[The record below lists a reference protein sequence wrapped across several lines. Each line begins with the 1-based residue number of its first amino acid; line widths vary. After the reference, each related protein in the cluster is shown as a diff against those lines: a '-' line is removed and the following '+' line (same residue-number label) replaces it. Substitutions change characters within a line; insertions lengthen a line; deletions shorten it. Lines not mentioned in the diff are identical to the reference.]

1 MEQLRYAVQRYGT
14 WEWLDREAPLV
25 SSDAGELAL
34 NAYGVMRATVPAP
47 AAHRTLAHD
56 GRPMFERWGTIV
68 HIESG
73 DTRAPRRHWT
83 GVVESASLGSSG
95 WDLTLRELVG
105 YPAGVPYEGLIRAVR
120 ADPADVVRQLVTDL
134 QSRRG
139 GWYGCAVEGSTPI
152 RVGTDLDNQVA
163 AARATMDA
171 RKQTL
176 DAFSKTARDQTKELQ
191 DLDSTLSDEVTAAQ
205 ALLAQ
210 AQQQVAQLVTTG
222 ADPALIEA
230 AKSTV
235 TARQATYQAALA
247 GYNAE
252 VAAGRAA
259 LASAR
264 ATKEEAQSAYDAA
277 KASYDAVK
285 ERRKTEGGAY
295 EISGADL
302 PDTYREMQAL
312 AAECGFEW
320 TTRTRYSAA
329 APDVAIVIRYPRAG
343 TRRDDLIFD
352 TSANIIDAL
361 ELDDGDYANAVI
373 GVGAGEGPAAVR
385 VSLSEPTSRMRRP
398 VVVEDRS
405 LRTAEALR
413 ARARTVLRASTGEPR
428 PLDITVRDH
437 PNAPIGSWQVGD
449 IITVRG
455 VTTIGSTWQ
464 GLARIRSWSWVSRT
478 RARINLYP
486 A

>member
-1 MEQLRYAVQRYGT
+1 MRYSLQRYGT
-14 WEWLDREAPLV
+14 WEWLDFEAPII

-34 NAYGVMRATVPAP
+34 SAYGVMRATVPAP
-47 AAHRTLAHD
+47 AAHRTIAQD

-68 HIESG
+68 HLESG

-105 YPAGVPYEGLIRAVR
+105 YPAGVPYEGLIRAAQ
-120 ADPADVVRQLVTDL
+120 ADPADVLRQLVTDL
-134 QSRRG
+134 QSLPG
-139 GWYGCAVEGSTPI
+139 GWYGCTIEGSTPI
-152 RVGTDLDNQVA
+152 RVGTDLDNKVA
-163 AARATMDA
+163 AARAAMDA

-176 DAFSKTARDQTKELQ
+176 DAFSKTSREQTKELQ

-210 AQQQVAQLVTTG
+210 AQQQVAQLVTDG
-222 ADPALIEA
+222 ADPALIAA
-230 AKSTV
+230 AKATV

-247 GYNAE
+247 GYNTE
-252 VAAGRAA
+252 LAAGRSA
-259 LASAR
+259 LAAAR
-264 ATKEEAQSAYDAA
+264 ATKDEAQSAYDAA
-277 KASYDAVK
+277 KAAYDALK

-302 PDTYREMQAL
+302 PDTYREIQAL
-312 AAECGFEW
+312 ASECGFEW
-320 TTRTRYSAA
+320 TTRTRYSAG
-329 APDVAIVIRYPRAG
+329 APDVAIVIHYPRAG
-343 TRRDDLIFD
+343 SRRDDLIFD
-352 TSANIIDAL
+352 TSVNIIDAL

-405 LRTAEALR
+405 LRTAEVLR

-478 RARINLYP
+478 RARINLDP

>member
-1 MEQLRYAVQRYGT
+1 MRYSLQRYGT
-14 WEWLDREAPLV
+14 WEWLDFEAPII

-34 NAYGVMRATVPAP
+34 SAYGVMRATVPAP
-47 AAHRTLAHD
+47 AAHRTIAQD

-68 HIESG
+68 HLESG

-105 YPAGVPYEGLIRAVR
+105 YPAGVPYEGLIRAVQ
-120 ADPADVVRQLVTDL
+120 ADPADVLRQLVTDL
-134 QSRRG
+134 QALPG
-139 GWYGCAVEGSTPI
+139 GWYGCTVEGSTPI
-152 RVGTDLDNQVA
+152 RVGTDLDNKVA
-163 AARATMDA
+163 AARAAMDA

-176 DAFSKTARDQTKELQ
+176 DAFSKTSRDQTKELQ

-205 ALLAQ
+205 TLLAQ
-210 AQQQVAQLVTTG
+210 AQQEVAQLVTDG
-222 ADPALIEA
+222 ADPALIAA
-230 AKSTV
+230 AKATV

-247 GYNAE
+247 GYNTE
-252 VAAGRAA
+252 LAAGRAA
-259 LASAR
+259 LAAAR

-277 KASYDAVK
+277 KAAYDALK

-302 PDTYREMQAL
+302 PDTYREIQAL
-312 AAECGFEW
+312 ASECGFEW
-320 TTRTRYSAA
+320 TTRTSYSAG
-329 APDVAIVIRYPRAG
+329 APDVAIVIHYPRAG
-343 TRRDDLIFD
+343 SRRDDLVFD
-352 TSANIIDAL
+352 TSVNIIDAL

-373 GVGAGEGPAAVR
+373 GVGAGEGPTAVR

-478 RARINLYP
+478 RARINLDP

>member
-1 MEQLRYAVQRYGT
+1 MQQLRYALQRYGT

-34 NAYGVMRATVPAP
+34 NAYGVMRATLPAP
-47 AAHRTLAHD
+47 AAHRTIAHD

-73 DTRAPRRHWT
+73 DPRAPRRHWT
-83 GVVESASLGSSG
+83 GIVESATLGASG

-105 YPAGVPYEGLIRAVR
+105 YPSGVPYEGLVRAVR
-120 ADPADVVRQLVTDL
+120 ADPAAVVRQLITDL
-134 QSRRG
+134 QARPG
-139 GWYGCAVEGSTPI
+139 GWYGCTVEGSTPV
-152 RVGTDLDNQVA
+152 RVGTDLDTQVA

-171 RKQTL
+171 RKATL
-176 DAFSKTARDQTKELQ
+176 DGFSKTAREQTKEVQ
-191 DLDSTLSDEVTAAQ
+191 DLDATLSDEVTTAQ

-222 ADPALIEA
+222 ADPAQIEA
-230 AKSTV
+230 AKATV
-235 TARQATYQAALA
+235 TARQATYQSALA

-252 VAAGRAA
+252 LAAGRAA

-264 ATKEEAQSAYDAA
+264 ATKEQAQAAYDTA
-277 KASYDAVK
+277 KTAYDAVK
-285 ERRKTEGGAY
+285 ERRKAERGAY
-295 EISGADL
+295 VISGEDL
-302 PDTYREMQAL
+302 PDTYREIQAL

-320 TTRTRYSAA
+320 TTRTRYSAG
-329 APDVAIVIRYPRAG
+329 APDVAIVIHHPRAG
-343 TRRDDLIFD
+343 TRRDDLVFD
-352 TSANIIDAL
+352 TSVNILEPL
-361 ELDDGDYANAVI
+361 ELDDGEYANAAI
-373 GVGAGEGPAAVR
+373 GIGAGEGAAGVR
-385 VSLSEPTSRMRRP
+385 VSLSEPSPRMRRP

-405 LRTAEALR
+405 IRTNAAMR

-428 PLDITVRDH
+428 PLEITVRDH
-437 PNAPIGSWQVGD
+437 PNAPVGSWQVGD

-455 VTTIGSTWQ
+455 VTTIGTTWH
-464 GLARIRSWSWVSRT
+464 GLARVRSWSWVSRT
-478 RARINLYP
+478 RARINLDP